1 MSKDFQKGPTA
12 DEINYKWGAPPAEAQ
27 DTPANEVRRA
37 EALEGTS
44 HGITLPNEED
54 VPVGAPGC
62 QRCEVVP
69 APLRGPGVVHIRFA
83 HTHTL
88 GKAMLLLI
96 DKGWKHAEREGTLSI
111 HVGEGSLA
119 PLLSPLLDALSMPE
133 QRDTRAM
140 FQPLGQLV
148 QVADYFEIESLPGFV
163 ARSRAA
169 WLLDILREKRL
180 RSVFQPIVS
189 SGGNAQGGNA
199 QGGNA
204 QGGNAQGDGAGARA
218 VFAYECLMRADVDG
232 QLVLPGEMIE
242 MARSAGLIFQLD
254 LAARR
259 SSILGASG
267 HHIGQ
272 KVFINFAPNSIYN
285 PYSCLD
291 STVRLVDEVGL
302 RREQVVFEII
312 ESEKLPEPRLLRRIV
327 DYYRDNGFGV
337 ALDDVGTGYSS
348 LHALMELRPDYVKL
362 DMSLTR
368 GVHQDKTKAVVT
380 RKLIET
386 VQELGL
392 KSIAEGIECE
402 PERDWIEAHGAD
414 FMQGYLFARP
424 ATPPP
429 VI

>member
-1 MSKDFQKGPTA
+1 MSTETKQV
-12 DEINYKWGAPPAEAQ
+12 PPADDVYYKRGLPPSGAE
-27 DTPANEVRRA
+27 DTPENELQRA
-37 EALEGTS
+37 EALEGIA

-62 QRCEVVP
+62 QRCEVTP
-69 APLRGPGVVHIRFA
+69 APLRGPGIVHLRFA
-83 HTHTL
+83 HTHSL

-96 DKGWKHAEREGTLSI
+96 DRGWKHSEREGTLSV
-111 HVGEGSLA
+111 HLEEGSLA
-119 PLLSPLLDALSMPE
+119 PFLSPLMDVLSRTE

-140 FQPLGQLV
+140 FQPEGQLV
-148 QVADYFEIESLPGFV
+148 QVSDYFEIESLPDFV

-189 SGGNAQGGNA
+189 SNFSGPD
-199 QGGNA
+199 
-204 QGGNAQGDGAGARA
+204 DGQATRSI
-218 VFAYECLMRADVDG
+218 FAYECLMRADVDG
-232 QLVLPGEMIE
+232 QLVLPGEMME

-267 HHIGQ
+267 HGIGQ

-285 PYSCLD
+285 PYTCLD

-302 RREQVVFEII
+302 SREQVVFEII
-312 ESEKLPEPRLLRRIV
+312 ESEKLPESKLLRRIV

-337 ALDDVGTGYSS
+337 ALDDVGSGYAS

-362 DMSLTR
+362 DMGLTR
-368 GVHQDKTKAVVT
+368 GVHQDKTKAVIT

-392 KSIAEGIECE
+392 KSIAEGIECHE
-402 PERDWIEAHGAD
+402 ERCWVEEHGAD

-429 VI
+429 ALAS

>member
-1 MSKDFQKGPTA
+1 MTTMSQDQEKTPA
-12 DEINYKWGAPPAEAQ
+12 DAINYKRGLPPLGVQDKPENEQRKAESF
-27 DTPANEVRRA
+27 
-37 EALEGTS
+37 EGVS
-44 HGITLPNEED
+44 HGVTLPNEED
-54 VPVGAPGC
+54 VAVGAPGC
-62 QRCEVVP
+62 QRCEVMP
-69 APLRGPGVVHIRFA
+69 MPLRGPGVVHIRFA
-83 HTHTL
+83 HTHSL
-88 GKAMLLLI
+88 GKALLFLTG
-96 DKGWKHAEREGTLSI
+96 KSWKHSEREGTLSV
-111 HVGEGSLA
+111 HVGQGSLA
-119 PLLSPLLDALSMPE
+119 PLLSPIMDVLSWPE

-140 FQPLGQLV
+140 FQPEGQLV
-148 QVADYFEIESLPGFV
+148 QVSDYFEISALPEFV

-189 SGGNAQGGNA
+189 SSVDGSGGSSGCTIFG
-199 QGGNA
+199 
-204 QGGNAQGDGAGARA
+204 
-218 VFAYECLMRADVDG
+218 YECLMRADVDG
-232 QLVLPGEMIE
+232 QMVLPGEMLE
-242 MARSAGLIFQLD
+242 MARSSGLIFQLD

-267 HHIGQ
+267 HSIEQ

-302 RREQVVFEII
+302 KREQVVFEII
-312 ESEKLPEPRLLRRIV
+312 ESERLPHGKLLGRIV
-327 DYYRDNGFGV
+327 DYYRENGFGV
-337 ALDDVGTGYSS
+337 ALDDVGSGYSS
-348 LHALMELRPDYVKL
+348 LQALMDLRPDYVKL
-362 DMSLTR
+362 DMGLTR
-368 GVHQDKTKAVVT
+368 RVHQDKTKATIT

-402 PERDWIEAHGAD
+402 DEQRWVQSHGAD

-429 VI
+429 AL